1 MYAMRP
7 KTVCTGEDTDRNTAT
22 FFRPRRDYCVWIA
35 HRFET
40 TVSPDTQS
48 AGVNIHAPLRTRS
61 TFPVGRQLRPQS
73 RVQYKA
79 VPPPPPPHPQ
89 RSINNTNNDR
99 GRAHPGRTRA
109 IVLPTWRH
117 ADHWPADALNTG
129 HSPPSGH
136 LPPYPENR
144 ITDICLP
151 EHNRNTNLTVNPNC
165 HLSLIVATLAPN
177 PNTTLTLIT

>member
-1 MYAMRP
+1 VPTARATRVAISRICAMYAMRP

-79 VPPPPPPHPQ
+79 VPPPPPHP
-89 RSINNTNNDR
+89 RRRINNTNNDR

-129 HSPPSGH
+129 HSP
-136 LPPYPENR
+136 R
-144 ITDICLP
+144 RDICP
-151 EHNRNTNLTVNPNC
+151 RTPKTESRTSAC
-165 HLSLIVATLAPN
+165 
-177 PNTTLTLIT
+177 PNTTVTLT